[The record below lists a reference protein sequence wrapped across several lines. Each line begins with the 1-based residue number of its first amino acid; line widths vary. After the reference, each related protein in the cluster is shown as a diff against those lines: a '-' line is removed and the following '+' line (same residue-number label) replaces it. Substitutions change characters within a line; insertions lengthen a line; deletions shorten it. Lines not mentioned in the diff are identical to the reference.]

1 MSKNEKGLQAVAQE
15 TADLIVRIRDGL
27 EKLNREKLEPTAV
40 MLEAVAASTDTKPK
54 PSVN

>member
-40 MLEAVAASTDTKPK
+40 MLEAVATATDTKPK